1 MKYYIS
7 DLHLFHTNVTKEGR
21 NYDDR
26 PFQTMEEMLRTI
38 HDNWNARVTNGDTV
52 YILGDISMHGTQGMN
67 EGKCSTYRQG
77 DIPVRAYNVGCMMPY
92 MDYMPRPLAEIVDLA
107 EAYREEE

>member
-26 PFQTMEEMLRTI
+26 PFETMDEMLKTI

-52 YILGDISMHGTQGMN
+52 YIL
-67 EGKCSTYRQG
+67 G

-107 EAYREEE
+107 ETYREEE